1 MRLSTIT
8 NIAYVVTLVLTSFS
22 ATAFILAA
30 RSASEERLVVQN
42 HLELDGLAEDL
53 ALGAEVRTDEARLY
67 VMRGDEQHLA
77 RFFVEED
84 HERNLEA
91 AISKLDEHGGAS
103 NERAMFE
110 KIRADAEALD
120 KIERGAVTAF
130 REGRNDDARAVLFGD
145 EHYRLH
151 TDLLQSVK
159 DVRVAVSSRSQAA
172 VDTAKARSDLYSTVA
187 RVMLSLTALMFIAV
201 LYFVLSRRVALPLI
215 KMSDTVRRLARQEY
229 DVVVPVESRRDEIG
243 EMNQAIQ
250 IFRDNGLE
258 RERLDAE
265 RRKDQRVKDL
275 ILQMMHRVQACQNED
290 ELSAAVALFMPQI
303 FPDLPGQLAILGESG
318 TVLRVSGHWGANDC
332 VVSTLAIDDC
342 WALRR
347 GRSHVSKPGEDM
359 LCTHLGSSNANQ
371 LCIPLTALGEIV
383 GLLTFEIPSGDV
395 SKFEELIYLELLSEN
410 VGLAVANLQLRHRL
424 VGLAKRDALTGL
436 LNRRSLDEALNK
448 FAASPGTSVACLM
461 IDIDHFKRF
470 NDQHGHDAGDAVMQ
484 YVAKI
489 FAEVVRVGGNVY
501 RFGGEEFTVLLPE
514 ADQRAATMM
523 AERLRVAV
531 KDAPL
536 SHRGRLLEP
545 ISISLGVATAPF
557 GGVVSTVLERADA
570 ALLVAK
576 SSGRDRWTSAE
587 ADDIVTS

>member
-8 NIAYVVTLVLTSFS
+8 NIAYVVTLVLTSVS

-30 RSASEERLVVQN
+30 QSASEERLAVQN

-91 AISKLDEHGGAS
+91 AISNLDEDGVAS

-145 EHYRLH
+145 EHYRVH

-159 DVRVAVSSRSQAA
+159 DVRVAVSSRSQAT
-172 VDTAKARSDLYSTVA
+172 VDAAKARSDLYSTIA

-229 DVVVPVESRRDEIG
+229 DVEVPVESRRDEIG

-275 ILQMMHRVQACQNED
+275 ILQMMHRVQACQNEE
-290 ELSAAVALFMPQI
+290 ELSAAASLFMPQI

-318 TVLRVSGHWGANDC
+318 TILRVSGHWGATDS
-332 VVSTLAIDDC
+332 VVSSLAIDDC

-359 LCTHLGSSNANQ
+359 LCTHLGRSEANQ

-383 GLLTFEIPSGDV
+383 GLLTFEIPSGEV
-395 SKFEELIYLELLSEN
+395 SKFEERIYLELLSEN

-436 LNRRSLDEALNK
+436 LNRRSLDEALNRL
-448 FAASPGTSVACLM
+448 AAAPGISVACLM
-461 IDIDHFKRF
+461 IDIDYFKRF

-484 YVAKI
+484 YVGKI
-489 FAEVVRVGGNVY
+489 FVEVIRDSGEVY

-514 ADQRAATMM
+514 ADLRAATVM

-531 KDAPL
+531 QDAPL

-545 ISISLGVATAPF
+545 ISISLGVATAPV

-576 SSGRDRWTSAE
+576 SSGRNRWTSSE
-587 ADDIVTS
+587 VENLLS